1 MTRRPKVYAL
11 VPAAGS
17 GTRLGGTV
25 KKQFLVL
32 EHKPVIVHTLQ
43 RLELS
48 ADIDEVLVAVPESH
62 LVDMEQI
69 LSYYRLH
76 KVSKVVAGG
85 VQRQDSVFNLLSKVK
100 AKESDIILVHDGVRP
115 FVSLQ
120 AIGEVVQACREFD
133 AAALAVQPKDT
144 VRRSVGGNFY
154 EQTLDRAALWLMQ
167 TPQAVRAGLLQK
179 AFEEAKKS
187 QFYATDEIGLV
198 ERLGI
203 KARIVPGSYDN
214 IKITTKEDVDIATLL
229 LRRWREEGI
238 E

>member
-17 GTRLGGTV
+17 GSRLGSKI
-25 KKQFLVL
+25 KKQFLLL

-43 RLELS
+43 RFELS
-48 ADIDEVLVAVPESH
+48 AEVDEVLVAVPESH
-62 LVDMEQI
+62 IVEMEQI
-69 LSYYRLH
+69 LVHYRLH
-76 KVSKVVAGG
+76 KVSKVVIGG

-115 FVSLQ
+115 FVSLA
-120 AIGEVVQACREFD
+120 AIAEVIRACREFD

-144 VRRSVGGNFY
+144 VRRSTGGNFF
-154 EQTLDRAALWLMQ
+154 EQTLDRSALWLLQ
-167 TPQAVRAGLLQK
+167 TPQAFRAALLRK
-179 AFEEAKKS
+179 AFEEAEKAH
-187 QFYATDEIGLV
+187 FYGTDEIALV

-214 IKITTKEDVDIATLL
+214 IKITTKEDVDIATLIL
-229 LRRWREEGI
+229 HRWKNEGV